1 MSWPPVAPPA
11 RPAPPPG
18 PARPRPRHPA
28 RLVLPITSV
37 VLVVVTGVV
46 PFVVLQP
53 MIHSYRGEAAAYGIH
68 AFGVATVASVLCWVL
83 AVVTVVV
90 GVVSLALRQR
100 LMGLPIT
107 AVTLAVLLAF
117 AGPVA
122 YLLIALS
129 ADAY

>member
-1 MSWPPVAPPA
+1 MA
-11 RPAPPPG
+11 
-18 PARPRPRHPA
+18 
-28 RLVLPITSV
+28 
-37 VLVVVTGVV
+37 LVVVTGVV

-53 MIHSYRGEAAAYGIH
+53 MIHSYRGDAAAYGIH

-83 AVVTVVV
+83 AIVTVVV

-100 LMGLPIT
+100 LKGLPIT
-107 AVTLAVLLAF
+107 AVTLAVLIAVAAPF
-117 AGPVA
+117 A

>member
-11 RPAPPPG
+11 TPAPPPG

-53 MIHSYRGEAAAYGIH
+53 MIHSYRGEAAA
-68 AFGVATVASVLCWVL
+68 
-83 AVVTVVV
+83 
-90 GVVSLALRQR
+90 
-100 LMGLPIT
+100 
-107 AVTLAVLLAF
+107 
-117 AGPVA
+117 
-122 YLLIALS
+122 
-129 ADAY
+129 

>member
-1 MSWPPVAPPA
+1 MSWPPVAPPPP
-11 RPAPPPG
+11 PAPPPG

-28 RLVLPITSV
+28 QLVLPITSV

-68 AFGVATVASVLCWVL
+68 AFGVATAASVLCWVL

-90 GVVSLALRQR
+90 GVASLALRQR

-107 AVTLAVLLAF
+107 AVTLAVLLAV
-117 AGPVA
+117 AEPVA

>member
-1 MSWPPVAPPA
+1 M
-11 RPAPPPG
+11 
-18 PARPRPRHPA
+18 
-28 RLVLPITSV
+28 
-37 VLVVVTGVV
+37 
-46 PFVVLQP
+46 
-53 MIHSYRGEAAAYGIH
+53 
-68 AFGVATVASVLCWVL
+68 LCWVL